1 MRSFLHP
8 FRVLALVALPLLA
21 TACGSASNP
30 NTGANVNGPVTLQVW
45 ANGDEGD
52 KLAASPAI
60 STFKSQNPN
69 ITLQITP
76 LPWTVAHDKLIT
88 AIAGRQTPD
97 VAMIGTTGMGELTKL
112 NAVTTLPS
120 SVNKSDFFSGG
131 MDTAS
136 WNGTAYGLPWY
147 VETRVVFYRKDLAD
161 KAGVSGPPAT
171 WDDLMTMA
179 QKLKAGGSKYGINLQ
194 TNDWQEFLP
203 LVWSAGGDVMK
214 NGKFTLDS
222 PAAVKALTF
231 YTDFFKK
238 GLTRGSSPPGFDL
251 IQAFVA
257 GDDPMF
263 ISGPWMMGLITK
275 AGLDQSKWAVAP
287 MPKGDKSA
295 TSFVGGSDWVVFK
308 NSKNQDA
315 AWKFVQFMTQKSTQV
330 SWYNTIKDLPSR
342 QDAWSDPALAAD
354 PNLKIFGAQLK
365 DAKTP
370 PGISQWDEV
379 AKAIDDWQEKACL
392 NKVTPQAAATGMQQ
406 QATQIVGG

>member
-1 MRSFLHP
+1 MRSFLRP

-60 STFKSQNPN
+60 TSFKSQNPN

-161 KAGVSGPPAT
+161 KAGVSAPPST
-171 WDDLMTMA
+171 WDELMTMA

-194 TNDWQEFLP
+194 TNDWQEFVP

-251 IQAFVA
+251 IQAFVT

-295 TSFVGGSDWVVFK
+295 TSFVGGSDW
-308 NSKNQDA
+308 
-315 AWKFVQFMTQKSTQV
+315 
-330 SWYNTIKDLPSR
+330 
-342 QDAWSDPALAAD
+342 
-354 PNLKIFGAQLK
+354 
-365 DAKTP
+365 
-370 PGISQWDEV
+370 
-379 AKAIDDWQEKACL
+379 
-392 NKVTPQAAATGMQQ
+392 
-406 QATQIVGG
+406 